1 MSMSQVA
8 LLSRNVKIQGD
19 PLLGLK
25 EMVGLKSANDYGF
38 ASKRGD
44 SKIVYL
50 DLIHKSES

>member
-1 MSMSQVA
+1 VA

-19 PLLGLK
+19 PPLGLK
-25 EMVGLKSANDYGF
+25 EMVGLKSANDSGF